1 MSKKIL
7 VVDDDKAA
15 LKLLKKFLEKHK
27 FQVFCAEDGAKGYD
41 LVKKVK
47 PDILI
52 IDMLI
57 PKIHGLD
64 LSRKVKD
71 DPELENVKVILMSG
85 LYGDTT
91 FRDDIEGSNADDFI
105 KKPLDL
111 NHLKSLMH
119 KLLSMK
125 KEKDLD
131 KAPDFYDV
139 D

>member
-15 LKLLKKFLEKHK
+15 LRLLKIYLKKHK
-27 FQVFCAEDGAKGYD
+27 FRVFCAKDGAQGFD
-41 LVKKVK
+41 LVKKEK

-52 IDMLI
+52 TDMLI

-64 LSRKVKD
+64 LSRRVKD

-85 LYGDTT
+85 LYGKAT
-91 FRDDIEGSNADDFI
+91 FRDEIEGSNADDFI
-105 KKPLDL
+105 KKPIDL
-111 NHLKSLMH
+111 KHLKNLIDR
-119 KLLSMK
+119 LLGMK

-131 KAPDFYDV
+131 KAPDFYEV

>member
-1 MSKKIL
+1 MSKKIII
-7 VVDDDKAA
+7 VDDDKAA
-15 LKLLKKFLEKHK
+15 LKLLKNFLEKHK
-27 FQVFCAEDGAKGYD
+27 FQVFCAEDGAKGYN
-41 LVKKVK
+41 LVKKEK

-52 IDMLI
+52 TDMLI

-71 DPELENVKVILMSG
+71 DSELEGIKVVLMSG
-85 LYGDTT
+85 LYGKIT

-105 KKPLDL
+105 KKPVD
-111 NHLKSLMH
+111 LKSL
-119 KLLSMK
+119 KSLIDRLLAME

-131 KAPDFYDV
+131 KASDFYEV

>member
-7 VVDDDKAA
+7 IVDDDQAA

-41 LVKKVK
+41 LVKEQK

-52 IDMLI
+52 TDMLI

-105 KKPLDL
+105 KKPVDL
-111 NHLKSLMH
+111 NHLKSLID